1 MRGSDASNRYKWE
14 NNIRNDNSENNNI
27 TTSVISHAPLTE
39 TLDYLATAQTHA
51 TMTEPSPVAPIEP
64 PPAPATTR
72 PLHALPPPFSH
83 DNLSAITQGAEALVY
98 KTTFLT
104 PHTPV
109 VVKYRPPKPYRHP
122 TLDKRLTKTRL
133 LAEARS
139 LVKVKREGINVP
151 GVLGADWDAGWLVL
165 EYVEGRTVRRVLDDW
180 AAGIHE
186 KDAARVVEEGDRNAE
201 MLDLMRRVGREVGKL
216 HELGVCHGDLTTSN
230 LMLRAESDQQ
240 PPQHVAAVTEQP
252 RIPTGRQTTSA
263 MREAAMSGEGPPEP
277 PSPAMQDSQPPTTFQ
292 SLKGDIYLID
302 FGLTTASI
310 QDEDKAV
317 DLYVLERAFSA
328 THPAAEPLFQEVLR
342 AYGASYKGGKGVLK
356 RLEGV
361 RLRGRKRSMLG

>member
-1 MRGSDASNRYKWE
+1 MSTPKYFHSTPGVPKSPTPCTFNTSSSGPYTTKNSQQATPINTNR
-14 NNIRNDNSENNNI
+14 I
-27 TTSVISHAPLTE
+27 AM
-39 TLDYLATAQTHA
+39 A
-51 TMTEPSPVAPIEP
+51 EPPVVPPIEP
-64 PPAPATTR
+64 PPPPETSR
-72 PLHALPPPFSH
+72 PLHTLPAPFSQ
-83 DNLSAITQGAEALVY
+83 DALEIITQGAEALVY

-122 TLDKRLTKTRL
+122 TLDKRLTKQRL

-139 LVKVKREGINVP
+139 LIRVKRDGVNVP
-151 GVLGADWDAGWLVL
+151 GVIGADWDAGWLVL
-165 EYVEGRTVRRVLDDW
+165 EYVDGRTVRKVLDGW
-180 AAGIHE
+180 AHQVTQRE
-186 KDAARVVEEGDRNAE
+186 KEMKDAQEGQEEI
-201 MLDLMRRVGREVGKL
+201 LDLMRRVGREVGKL

-230 LMLRAESDQQ
+230 IMLRTPKSQDTPAQQ
-240 PPQHVAAVTEQP
+240 PQR
-252 RIPTGRQTTSA
+252 RIPRGKQTTSTL
-263 MREAAMSGEGPPEP
+263 REAAMNGEEP
-277 PSPAMQDSQPPTTFQ
+277 PDLPPADPPQQ
-292 SLKGDIYLID
+292 SNTNSLAGDIFLID

-328 THPAAEPLFQEVLR
+328 THPAAEPLFQEVLK
-342 AYGASYKGGKGVLK
+342 AYGECGKGARGVLK